1 MTANLASFSTGKDSV
16 ATMLVAIEQGVE
28 NLSGVFCDTGNEH
41 EAVYEYL
48 EYFQQATGIKIKTLR
63 QDFTEWWWRRRD
75 YVRDHWPRK
84 LRAGSHGKW
93 KWAGRRDDQRT
104 QKPKKPD
111 NIFLE
116 YSVDGWNWIS
126 GALPMSDTQ
135 ADEIVERVLLAM
147 NKGPT
152 GNPYLDLCIIKGRF
166 PSRKAQFCTQHLK
179 SEPATEYALELI
191 DQYGSVVSW
200 QGVRAEES
208 PGRAKLPERED
219 KGGGYSIYR
228 PIHKWT
234 AAQVF
239 AMHDKH
245 GIKPNPLYKQG
256 MGRVGCMPCVNA
268 NKDEILEI
276 SKRFP
281 EQIERINEWENAVS
295 LVSKR
300 SNATFFPA
308 PGANET
314 ARERGNIYQIVQ
326 WSQTK
331 RGGRLLDMFRVSDEP
346 LACSS
351 AYGLCE

>member
-1 MTANLASFSTGKDSV
+1 MSESNLVSFSTGKDSV
-16 ATMLVAIEQGVE
+16 ATMLCAIEQQAD

-41 EAVYEYL
+41 PAVYEYL

-63 QDFTEWWWRRRD
+63 QNFSAWWWRRRD
-75 YVRDHWPRK
+75 YVR
-84 LRAGSHGKW
+84 
-93 KWAGRRDDQRT
+93 
-104 QKPKKPD
+104 
-111 NIFLE
+111 
-116 YSVDGWNWIS
+116 
-126 GALPMSDTQ
+126 
-135 ADEIVERVLLAM
+135 
-147 NKGPT
+147 
-152 GNPYLDLCIIKGRF
+152 DLCIIKGRF
-166 PSRKAQFCTQHLK
+166 PSRRAQFCTQYLK
-179 SEPATEYALELI
+179 SEPATEYAMELI
-191 DQYGSVVSW
+191 EQFGSVVSW

-234 AAQVF
+234 AEQVF
-239 AMHDKH
+239 AIHSKH

-268 NKDEILEI
+268 NKNEILEI

-295 LVSKR
+295 LASKR
-300 SNATFFPA
+300 SNSTFFAA
-308 PGANET
+308 PGENET
-314 ARERGNIYQIVQ
+314 ARERGNIYQVVQ

-331 RGGRLLDMFRVSDEP
+331 RGGKLLDMFRVNDEI

>member
-1 MTANLASFSTGKDSV
+1 MTANLVSFSGGKDST
-16 ATMLVAIEQGVE
+16 ATLLVAIEQGVE

-41 EAVYEYL
+41 DAVYKYVEYI
-48 EYFQQATGIKIKTLR
+48 QQATGIKVKTLR
-63 QDFTEWWWRRRD
+63 QDFTAWWWRRRD
-75 YVRDHWPRK
+75 YVRDKWPEK
-84 LRAGSHGKW
+84 MARAIETTIGYPLW
-93 KWAGRRDDQRT
+93 
-104 QKPKKPD
+104 
-111 NIFLE
+111 
-116 YSVDGWNWIS
+116 
-126 GALPMSDTQ
+126 TQ
-135 ADEIVERVLLAM
+135 AEINETVTRVLAFM
-147 NKGPT
+147 EKGPT
-152 GNPYLDLCIIKGRF
+152 GNPYLDLCVIKGRF
-166 PSRKAQFCTQHLK
+166 PSRKAQFCTQYLK

-208 PGRAKLPERED
+208 PNRAKLPERED
-219 KGGGYSIYR
+219 KGGGYSVYR

-239 AMHDKH
+239 AMHDKY

-295 LVSKR
+295 IASKR
-300 SNATFFPA
+300 SNATFFPS

-331 RGGRLLDMFRVSDEP
+331 RGGKLLDMFRVNDEL

-351 AYGLCE
+351 SYGLCE

>member
-1 MTANLASFSTGKDSV
+1 MSANLVSFSGGKDST
-16 ATMLVAIEQGVE
+16 ATLLVAIEQGVE

-41 EAVYEYL
+41 DAVYEYVD
-48 EYFQQATGIKIKTLR
+48 YIQQATGIKIKTLR
-63 QDFTEWWWRRRD
+63 QDFTDWWWRRRD
-75 YVRDHWPRK
+75 YVRDKWMLPHKGWPT
-84 LRAGSHGKW
+84 GV
-93 KWAGRRDDQRT
+93 
-104 QKPKKPD
+104 PD
-111 NIFLE
+111 TIIQAVLVVLE
-116 YSVDGWNWIS
+116 
-126 GALPMSDTQ
+126 
-135 ADEIVERVLLAM
+135 
-147 NKGPT
+147 KGPT
-152 GNPYLDLCIIKGRF
+152 GNPYLDLCIIKSRF

-208 PGRAKLPERED
+208 PGRAKLPDRED
-219 KGGGYSIYR
+219 KGGGYSVYR

-245 GIKPNPLYKQG
+245 GIKPNPLYKLG

-281 EQIERINEWENAVS
+281 EQIDRINEWENAVS
-295 LVSKR
+295 LASKR
-300 SNATFFPA
+300 SNATFFPS
-308 PGANET
+308 PGENET
-314 ARERGNIYQIVQ
+314 ARERGNIFQVVK

-331 RGGRLLDMFRVSDEP
+331 RGGRLMDMFRINDEV

-351 AYGLCE
+351 SYGLCE